1 MNVPADDHDHH
12 EPDHWSPRHP
22 LRDARGG
29 HAGAELHGRIFVLGG
44 FTSGFAAALDSVE
57 VRDPNADTWRRV
69 APMPTA
75 RGNPAAAAAGGRI
88 YAIGG
93 FVPVAGKDES
103 TPVGAVEAYEPA
115 ADTWAKVAPLPIPR
129 GGVAAAAVG
138 KRIYVTGGGDRRVDV
153 YDVAAGSWDTAAP
166 MPAARNLLKLIELD
180 GQVYAIGG
188 FDDNNND
195 VSAVDRYDPHHD
207 NWQAVAPMGS
217 PQVKNP
223 GVVTVGGRIVVVGGH
238 LDISEVYD
246 PHADKWHLLAARLP
260 TERNSLVAAREHDD
274 VILAIGG
281 FRPQPSGPSPL
292 ALDRVDALR
301 VAHP

>member
-1 MNVPADDHDHH
+1 MNVPADHDHH
-12 EPDHWSPRHP
+12 EPDHWSPRDP

-29 HAGAELHGRIFVLGG
+29 HAGAQLHGGMFVLGG

-57 VRDPNADTWRRV
+57 VRDPNTDIWRRV

-75 RGNPAAAAAGGRI
+75 RGNHAAAAAGGRI

-93 FVPVAGKDES
+93 LLPVPGKGDPTPVA
-103 TPVGAVEAYEPA
+103 AVEAYDPA
-115 ADTWAKVAPLPIPR
+115 ANKWVKVTPLPVPR

-138 KRIYVTGGGDRRVDV
+138 RRIYVTGGDDRRVDV
-153 YDVAAGSWDTAAP
+153 YDVAADSWHTGAP

-180 GQVYAIGG
+180 GKVYAIGG
-188 FDDNNND
+188 FDDNGND
-195 VSAVDRYDPHHD
+195 MSAVEQYDPHHD
-207 NWQAVAPMGS
+207 SWHAVAPMGS

-223 GVVTVGGRIVVVGGH
+223 GVVTVGGRIVVVGGG

-260 TERNSLVAAREHDD
+260 TERASLVAAREHDD

-281 FRPQPSGPSPL
+281 FRPQPSGDPL
-292 ALDRVDALR
+292 ALDRVDALHI
-301 VAHP
+301 AHP